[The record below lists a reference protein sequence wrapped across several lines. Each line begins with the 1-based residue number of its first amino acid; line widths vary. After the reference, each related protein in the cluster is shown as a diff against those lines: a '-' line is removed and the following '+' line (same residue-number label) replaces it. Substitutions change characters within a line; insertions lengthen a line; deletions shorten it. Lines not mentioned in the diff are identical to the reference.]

1 MASFNK
7 IQLTGKLTDAPDVK
21 ATTSGHSL
29 AKFTL
34 IVPRVDALPN
44 ARFDYIRVVTW
55 RETADKV
62 KNFKK
67 DDVLYVEGR
76 IITDSYEEA
85 ATGQRKWTTEVDA
98 RQVIN
103 YNEVFTDGIS
113 ANPVAPS
120 TDTTSFTAPSPTSTP
135 TETLPIQPVD
145 ESDFFKTPSV
155 NDTENELE
163 EDVPF

>member
-1 MASFNK
+1 QNIDRQEKALSDLGLDKLFIEK
-7 IQLTGKLTDAPDVK
+7 KSGK
-21 ATTSGHSL
+21 TTNRPVL
-29 AKFTL
+29 REML
-34 IVPRVDALPN
+34 N
-44 ARFDYIRVVTW
+44 YIR
-55 RETADKV
+55 E
-62 KNFKK
+62 

-76 IITDSYEEA
+76 IITDSYEDA
-85 ATGQRKWTTEVDA
+85 STGQRKWTTEVDA

-113 ANPVAPS
+113 ANSSVPS
-120 TDTTSFTAPSPTSTP
+120 PPTNADTTSFTAPSPTSVP

-145 ESDFFKTPSV
+145 ESDFFKAPSV